1 MTVVDYFLRLPSDY
15 FEGLPADWLRF
26 LKQPKCGVV
35 DLANGYMS
43 CIGDGAKPEFEV
55 ALFRYRDDRP
65 LLTVCSGELE
75 GPDSVYFDFSEMES
89 DRKLKKI
96 RRSIF
101 PVGDAGNDKGDWR
114 FELRRHGRTVLVRR
128 QRSGKVLRK
137 LTWNGEKFVEN
148 GIRNPG
154 K

>member
-1 MTVVDYFLRLPSDY
+1 M
-15 FEGLPADWLRF
+15 
-26 LKQPKCGVV
+26 
-35 DLANGYMS
+35 
-43 CIGDGAKPEFEV
+43 
-55 ALFRYRDDRP
+55 
-65 LLTVCSGELE
+65 
-75 GPDSVYFDFSEMES
+75 
-89 DRKLKKI
+89 KKT

-114 FELRRHGRTVLVRR
+114 FELPRHGRTVLVRS

-154 K
+154 KQEVRLSFLRFRIAF